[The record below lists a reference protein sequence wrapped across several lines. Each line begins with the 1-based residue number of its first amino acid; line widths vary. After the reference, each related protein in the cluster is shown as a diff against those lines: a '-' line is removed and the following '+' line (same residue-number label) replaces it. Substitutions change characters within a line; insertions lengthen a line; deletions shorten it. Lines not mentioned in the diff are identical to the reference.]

1 MVSPTPQRYMGGN
14 TRNSSAH
21 LEIGVD
27 SVVVKYSQ
35 GGMFSLSFWILSFRL
50 SSWNPVEDVPDPNI
64 LKNKGRSKEWDMA
77 ISDRDY
83 PGDLVLPSML
93 ARFFS

>member
-1 MVSPTPQRYMGGN
+1 MVSPAPQHYVDGN
-14 TRNSSAH
+14 TQNSSTC

-35 GGMFSLSFWILSFRL
+35 GGMFSLSFWILPFRL
-50 SSWNPVEDVPDPNI
+50 SSWNPMEDVPDPDI
-64 LKNKGRSKEWDMA
+64 LKNKGRSKEWDTA
-77 ISDRDY
+77 ISDGDY

-93 ARFFS
+93 ARLFS